1 MGTTKII
8 NVLKDDKFEE
18 LLDIV
23 KGTDAS
29 EVVFVLPKT
38 TKAFK
43 SEGHFV
49 VLADEAKDLGKSV
62 AFLCSNSEVNDLA
75 KKYNFD
81 VLSTKTEPARIKIT
95 IPKSGPAKSV
105 PVAAPVAAKDDDFD
119 DDREE
124 EEIDQEF
131 DESEETGRGTD
142 ARPGPSSRAP
152 VETPAEEEREEE
164 TEEEKAPYGTE
175 VDESGDPVYDE
186 EEEGVGEVITASAR
200 TRGMSDVI
208 RPSAGRR
215 VKVAQ
220 KDKRP
225 IEIETRKEETDD
237 IQSVWGR
244 ERTDNIWADISKSQS
259 LKSLF
264 FSKFKIFGKN
274 KSKRSIKFGSRNFS
288 KTGVRKSRVYVGI
301 ISATLIVALAFVV
314 YITVGSAKIEIKPR
328 SQALGTQLK
337 VTMSPNFSSVDNS
350 FNRIP
355 GQLFTISKSAS
366 GEFGTT
372 AEKDAIQKAR
382 GSVTIYNEYSTSPQ
396 PLIATTRLEYIQ
408 GEKESGFVFRTL
420 QSVTVPGM
428 KVENGVVTPGTVSVE
443 VIADKAGQGY
453 NISAGDF
460 GIVTWREKGDTARYE
475 KIYGRSTDSMRGGI
489 LGKAKVVSE
498 FDYNNAKNQ
507 LTEKVDGDVNEALSA
522 QSAGLELLTGIESK
536 IDSVESNVEIDN
548 AADAFTMTVN
558 SSITTIGYKKEDL
571 MTLIADHVEKTN
583 GLMIVPDK
591 LELSYKDTAAN
602 PIDNTFEVAIDIGG
616 NAYAKIDRD
625 NIAANLMGKN
635 ELQIKDYLSSIKD
648 IDSAKVVLSPFW
660 VKKIPKNS
668 KKIDILLTY

>member
-355 GQLFTISKSAS
+355 GQLFTIEKTAS
-366 GEFGTT
+366 GSYPSTSEKDVAQKASGTITISNTSGTSQRLVATTRFESKDGLIFRIPETITVPAGTT
-372 AEKDAIQKAR
+372 AAPGTISSTVYADRAGKEYNIAPTTFTIPGFKDTPRYTQFSATSKAAMTGGVVGKANVVAEEEYVKGKTELSAAAR
-382 GSVTIYNEYSTSPQ
+382 EQVEQALKDQTGSLKVLNDADIKVDEPKSN
-396 PLIATTRLEYIQ
+396 AKV
-408 GEKESGFVFRTL
+408 GEAADTL
-420 QSVTVPGM
+420 QMSV
-428 KVENGVVTPGTVSVE
+428 KASAQ
-443 VIADKAGQGY
+443 VIAFQEEDVLELITHY
-453 NISAGDF
+453 ISKTGD
-460 GIVTWREKGDTARYE
+460 I
-475 KIYGRSTDSMRGGI
+475 I
-489 LGKAKVVSE
+489 L
-498 FDYNNAKNQ
+498 
-507 LTEKVDGDVNEALSA
+507 VD
-522 QSAGLELLTGIESK
+522 QGLEVTYEVASSDPTAK
-536 IDSVESNVEIDN
+536 
-548 AADAFTMTVN
+548 TMV
-558 SSITTIGYKKEDL
+558 
-571 MTLIADHVEKTN
+571 
-583 GLMIVPDK
+583 
-591 LELSYKDTAAN
+591 
-602 PIDNTFEVAIDIGG
+602 FEVAIKGK
-616 NAYAKIDRD
+616 AAAKLDREKILKD
-625 NIAANLMGKN
+625 LPGLNGKAL
-635 ELQIKDYLSSIKD
+635 EEYFHKIEEVDTATILF
-648 IDSAKVVLSPFW
+648 SPFW
-660 VKKIPKNS
+660 VTKVPKDPKKIELI
-668 KKIDILLTY
+668 IDIKG